1 MKLYNGMGA
10 QKKPTASNVGPQS
23 SGEQRRTPRAKLRVV
38 ADRARASAL
47 VEEGR
52 RLAAGSQLERALE
65 RFEEASTLDEGN
77 EAILLTMNGLQRKLI
92 PRWHFAMLND
102 HERNRAFERALG
114 TAIGDSHCTVL
125 DVGSGT
131 GLLSMMAARAGAGAV
146 FTCESVAAIARLARR
161 IITEN
166 KLDHHIS
173 VIPKV
178 STDLVV
184 GRDMPRRADLLVTE
198 TVDCGL
204 LGEGILPIVR
214 HAREKLLRPEATIIP
229 GRAKVRFQLLE
240 SDAVHRNNFA
250 FEASGFDVSLFN
262 QVSTK
267 TYFPVRLRAH
277 PHVFLSPAAEAFE
290 FDFARGPLDPR
301 TREVPLTTTR
311 RGRVHGIAFWFELD
325 LGGGVVLTNAPT
337 NPQSHWMQAVQCF
350 EVPIDVERAEV
361 VTVTCRHDDTSLRF
375 SLS

>member
-1 MKLYNGMGA
+1 MKLYDGIGA
-10 QKKPTASNVGPQS
+10 ADQPPASDAGPQS
-23 SGEQRRTPRAKLRVV
+23 TREQRRAPRAKLRVV
-38 ADRARASAL
+38 ADRARVRAL
-47 VEEGR
+47 VEEGH
-52 RLAAGSQLERALE
+52 RLAASFQLERALE
-65 RFEEASTLDEGN
+65 RFEEASSLDADN
-77 EAILLTMNGLQRKLI
+77 EAIVLTMNGLLRKLV

-102 HERNRAFERALG
+102 HERNRAFERALEI
-114 TAIGDSHCTVL
+114 AIGGSQCTVL

-146 FTCESVAAIARLARR
+146 FTCESVATIARLARR
-161 IITEN
+161 IIAEN
-166 KLDHHIS
+166 RLDHHVS

-184 GRDMPRRADLLVTE
+184 GRDIPRRADLLVIE

-214 HAREKLLRPEATIIP
+214 HAREKLLRREAQIIP
-229 GRAKVRFQLLE
+229 GRAKIRFQLLE

-250 FEASGFDVSLFN
+250 FEAGGFDVSLFN

-267 TYFPVRLRAH
+267 TYFPVRLCAH
-277 PHVFLSPAAEAFE
+277 PHAFLSPVVEAFE
-290 FDFARGPLDPR
+290 FDFERGPLEPR
-301 TREVPLTTTR
+301 TRTVTVTTKQ

-337 NPQSHWMQAVQCF
+337 NHQNHWMQAVQVF
-350 EVPIDVERAEV
+350 ETPIDVERDEDL
-361 VTVTCRHDDTSLRF
+361 TVTCRHDDTSIRF
-375 SLS
+375 SLA